1 MPPSWP
7 LSLNLWR
14 MIGQRCSIEGLISLA
29 STCRDLYTALNT
41 KHVWKN
47 LLMDACEET
56 GVIAGTY
63 NTEEMTLQDI
73 RQALR
78 RPQTWSTL
86 VSRRP
91 ARYYPTFDG
100 TIPKASPMV
109 QMRKA
114 LYEQM
119 TPGGRFLTRVQD
131 INQTFTLQMFRL
143 APPAE
148 AHTIR
153 LPVIVA
159 EHVIQGN
166 CGYPL
171 KVTSCTTRNTVLV
184 SLTWHDTKLYHS
196 FVYHIVP
203 STETV
208 WRIFAQ
214 LTFTHSPD
222 IVDICMTCEY
232 IHFDLGDGYVL
243 SWHFRDTKAL
253 KWRKCGRTSPIRLI
267 AHPQAVLMC
276 LPDRIAVFSHS
287 SLASRL
293 SIPQEQ
299 HDDYLA
305 LTPNDVLPHP
315 GFHAVACDL
324 PSTPRLNPTPQ
335 NPLVFDLSIGSS
347 KQPFSIVEVQDAGG
361 GIKLELRRVA
371 LVGEIGLDFNL
382 QGQRRI
388 VMKRTSYSDQNPT
401 TESTALRAKLYE
413 RQVEEEV
420 HPKGR
425 VDEYAWADFLP

>member
-1 MPPSWP
+1 M
-7 LSLNLWR
+7 
-14 MIGQRCSIEGLISLA
+14 Q
-29 STCRDLYTALNT
+29 TCRDLYTALNT

-63 NTEEMTLQDI
+63 NIEEMTLQDI
-73 RQALR
+73 KQALR

-86 VSRRP
+86 ISRRP

-184 SLTWHDTKLYHS
+184 SLTWHDTKLY
-196 FVYHIVP
+196 
-203 STETV
+203 
-208 WRIFAQ
+208 Q
-214 LTFTHSPD
+214 
-222 IVDICMTCEY
+222 
-232 IHFDLGDGYVL
+232 YV
-243 SWHFRDTKAL
+243 
-253 KWRKCGRTSPIRLI
+253 G
-267 AHPQAVLMC
+267 
-276 LPDRIAVFSHS
+276 
-287 SLASRL
+287 
-293 SIPQEQ
+293 
-299 HDDYLA
+299 
-305 LTPNDVLPHP
+305 
-315 GFHAVACDL
+315 
-324 PSTPRLNPTPQ
+324 
-335 NPLVFDLSIGSS
+335 
-347 KQPFSIVEVQDAGG
+347 
-361 GIKLELRRVA
+361 
-371 LVGEIGLDFNL
+371 
-382 QGQRRI
+382 
-388 VMKRTSYSDQNPT
+388 
-401 TESTALRAKLYE
+401 
-413 RQVEEEV
+413 
-420 HPKGR
+420 
-425 VDEYAWADFLP
+425 